1 VIVGAKRSGGRARD
15 PIVTEWGVI
24 PSIRV
29 RDMAQALAF
38 YRGTLEFTLDSGGDD
53 ASNSS
58 LTRGD
63 AHVMI
68 ETAADHY
75 GDQYNAAIRE
85 RLGTPSCIALYMEAS
100 DLAAFHSRLAAACAR
115 IVDPLGERPWRQEEF
130 TVEDHEGNW
139 LTFWEKLRTD

>member
-1 VIVGAKRSGGRARD
+1 MTTWMRE
-15 PIVTEWGVI
+15 PIVAEWGVI

-29 RDMAQALAF
+29 RDMARALAF
-38 YRGTLEFTLDSGGDD
+38 YRETLGFTLDSGGDD

-75 GDQYNAAIRE
+75 SDEYNAAIRK
-85 RLGTPSCIALYMEAS
+85 RLGTPSCIALYIEAS
-100 DLAAFHSRLAAACAR
+100 DLATFHSRLVAVGAR
-115 IVDPLGERPWRQEEF
+115 IVDPLAARPWGQEEF

-139 LTFWEKLRTD
+139 LTFWQKTPTD

>member
-1 VIVGAKRSGGRARD
+1 M
-15 PIVTEWGVI
+15 TEWGVI

-29 RDMAQALAF
+29 RNMAEALAF

-53 ASNSS
+53 ASNSA
-58 LTRGD
+58 LTRGN

-75 GDQYNAAIRE
+75 SDEYNAAIRE
-85 RLGTPSCIALYMEAS
+85 RLGTPSCIDLYMEAS
-100 DLAAFHSRLAAACAR
+100 DVAEFHSRLGAVGAR
-115 IVDPLGERPWRQEEF
+115 IVDPLATRPWRQEQF

-139 LTFWEKLRTD
+139 LTFWAKPPSSSA

>member
-1 VIVGAKRSGGRARD
+1 M
-15 PIVTEWGVI
+15 TEWGVI

-29 RDMAQALAF
+29 RDMAEALAF
-38 YRGTLEFTLDSGGDD
+38 YCGQLEFTLDSGGDGEG
-53 ASNSS
+53 NSS

-75 GDQYNAAIRE
+75 GDEYNAAIRE
-85 RLGTPSCIALYMEAS
+85 RLGTPSSMALYMEAS
-100 DLAAFHSRLAAACAR
+100 DLTALYSRLEAAGLR
-115 IVDPLGERPWRQEEF
+115 IVDPLAARPWGQEEF

-139 LTFWEKLRTD
+139 LTFWKKTGAD